1 MEQYKDN
8 PVLNINNEE
17 WLPVIGYEQEYL
29 VSNTGKVKGLK
40 RNKIL
45 KNQQGEYYLQVQL
58 NKNGKGKTK
67 TIHRLVAIAFIENPL
82 NKSEVNHID
91 GNKLNNKVCNLEWV
105 TSSEN
110 QQHACDMGLQP
121 ISKPFEGKKLGSSS
135 KYHNVLRDR
144 NKWRARVK
152 VDGKIV
158 LNKNFT
164 NEEDAALAVNDCIDK
179 YKLSRPKNVIN

>member
-1 MEQYKDN
+1 MLSFNDEQ
-8 PVLNINNEE
+8 
-17 WLPVIGYEQEYL
+17 WLPIVGYEKEYL
-29 VSNTGKVKGLK
+29 ISNTGKVKGLK

-45 KNQQGEYYLQVQL
+45 RNQQGIHYLQVQL

-67 TIHRLVAIAFIENPL
+67 TIHRLVAQAFIENPL
-82 NKSEVNHID
+82 CKPEVNHID
-91 GNKLNNKVCNLEWV
+91 GNKLNNNVCNLEWV

-135 KYHNVLRDR
+135 KYHNVLQDR

-152 VDGKIV
+152 VNGKIV

-164 NEEDAALAVNDCIDK
+164 LEEDAALAVNNCIDE
-179 YKLSRPKNVIN
+179 YKLNRPKNIIN